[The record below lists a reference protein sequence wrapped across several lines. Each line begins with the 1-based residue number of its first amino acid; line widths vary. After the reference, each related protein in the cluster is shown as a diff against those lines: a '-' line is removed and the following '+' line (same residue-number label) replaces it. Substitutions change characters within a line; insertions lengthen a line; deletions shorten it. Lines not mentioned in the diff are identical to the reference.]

1 MKKNILFLFILLF
14 LSFNIFAV
22 QNNSNSC
29 GNIVL
34 NNVDNTKAN
43 FSDFTGGKL
52 LVVFWSPRCSHCVNE
67 IPVLKK
73 LKKEYGNK
81 LTIISVLEINYDDF
95 VKDFLEKNKLP
106 YPVFKMN
113 YKLENCLGGVRYFP
127 TLYFLNSEGKVKNK
141 LESYNEY
148 ETIKSIIDSL

>member
-1 MKKNILFLFILLF
+1 MKKGILLLFILF
-14 LSFNIFAV
+14 LSFSLFAA
-22 QNNSNSC
+22 QKKFNSC

-34 NNVDNTKAN
+34 NNVDNSQSK

-67 IPVLKK
+67 IPVLKR
-73 LKKEYGNK
+73 LKKEYNDK
-81 LTIISVLEINYDDF
+81 LTIISILEIGYDNF

-127 TLYFLNSEGKVKNK
+127 TLYFLNADGKIKNK

-148 ETIKSIIDSL
+148 EVIKNIIDSL